1 MMHKAQ
7 TAIAFAMVK
16 PSFSTETC
24 NLNHK
29 KEVKMKA
36 RSDNSFLEHS
46 HSGLHRFEDTDLGAL
61 EWR

>member
-1 MMHKAQ
+1 MHKAQ
-7 TAIAFAMVK
+7 TAIAFAIAN
-16 PSFSTETC
+16 PRSRTETC
-24 NLNHK
+24 KLKHK